1 VVLPKIY
8 TNCCDFVGDG
18 LVTYSELFTKW
29 SINTQQ
35 VTAGTTISNLVPYGY
50 DYEVL
55 VYEKQRRI
63 TYKGIHK
70 FNGGD
75 IELGCYSTQFGAVD
89 NSYVLLRDDAVLYI
103 SESVAGNITFA
114 IRQIAD

>member
-1 VVLPKIY
+1 M
-8 TNCCDFVGDG
+8 
-18 LVTYSELFTKW
+18 FTKW

-35 VTAGTTISNLVPYGY
+35 VTAGATISSPVPYGY

-75 IELGCYSTQFGAVD
+75 IVLGCYGSQFGSVD
-89 NSYVLLRDDAVLYI
+89 NSYVLLRDDAAIYI
-103 SESVAGNITFA
+103 SELVVSDITFA
-114 IRQIAD
+114 IRRIVS